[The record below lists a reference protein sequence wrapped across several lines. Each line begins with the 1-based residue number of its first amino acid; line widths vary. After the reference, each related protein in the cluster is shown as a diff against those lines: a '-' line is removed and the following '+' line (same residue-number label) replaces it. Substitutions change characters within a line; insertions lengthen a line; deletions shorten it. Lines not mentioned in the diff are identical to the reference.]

1 MRPSD
6 AQRAPLVIITD
17 AHISRPQGNSDAFF
31 EMLATLE
38 QGAGDVVFLGD
49 IFDLW
54 IALTR
59 YEDDLHHRFLSWCQ
73 RQKPRRRVG
82 FVEGNHEFFL
92 AREHADAFTWCTQ
105 QAWWQDVE
113 GNLFCHGDRIN
124 RFDRP
129 YLTFRQLIK
138 NPIARALICGLPLG
152 PRLVH
157 HVKERMKNTNQA
169 FRKFLPQEQ
178 LRQFAA
184 SRFREGTVRIFL
196 GHFHQAFHYRAARG
210 KDLYILPDWHSGGWI
225 SVLPRDRAELRQG
238 AWRDL
243 LPIQP

>member
-157 HVKERMKNTNQA
+157 HVKERMKSTNQA

-184 SRFREGTVRIFL
+184 KPL
-196 GHFHQAFHYRAARG
+196 
-210 KDLYILPDWHSGGWI
+210 SGGHGADI
-225 SVLPRDRAELRQG
+225 SGAFPSVLPLSGGPGEGPLYPAGLAFRGLDQRAAPGPRRAAAGRLAG
-238 AWRDL
+238 SPA
-243 LPIQP
+243 